1 MEEVNMFVGRDN
13 ELKLLESYFKM
24 DHSLLIILGKKRC
37 GKTTLIQNFLSNKNS
52 FYFLPTAFDEQINII
67 SFVDQLS
74 LSYKIAPQV
83 PVRTWNDAFSLYIE
97 HIDDSHK
104 NVLVIDE
111 FSNLISENKK
121 FLSTFKEIWTKML
134 CKHKIQVILCGSNVR
149 LMKDCTSARSPIE
162 DIVIDTIQV
171 NELSFL
177 DSCKLMSAKSF
188 KDQVRL
194 YSITGGIPLYLN
206 IANKREIR
214 AFVEDEFFTPSGYFY
229 REKRQILS
237 DNIGSRDSAVLT
249 AVGRGETVATAIA
262 NSLNIKEHLIKYSL
276 ANLERHLLIKK
287 NISLVLKGDSKSN
300 KFLYS
305 IDNNFLNF
313 YYNFMY
319 PYLSELDR
327 GLKKNA
333 LEHFDTVFE
342 YQYQGMVFESICQQL
357 FEDTVSSGQFEW
369 TASTLG
375 GYWNNSNSI
384 EIDVVSK
391 DNETYKVFLG
401 ECKFFKTKPVDMR
414 IYHRLKEKA
423 KFLNEKDIIYGLF
436 SVTGFSDDI
445 IRLAKSNNHLILF
458 EKYEMLDLN

>member
-13 ELKLLESYFKM
+13 ELKLLESYYKL

-37 GKTTLIQNFLSNKNS
+37 GKTTLIQKFLSNKSS
-52 FYFLPTAFDEQINII
+52 FYFLPPAFDEQMNII
-67 SFVDQLS
+67 SFVEQLS
-74 LSYKIAPQV
+74 STYKINSKMPI
-83 PVRTWNDAFSLYIE
+83 RTWDDAFSFYLK
-97 HIDDSHK
+97 HIDDSYK
-104 NVLVIDE
+104 NILVIDE
-111 FSNLISENKK
+111 FSNLIHENKK
-121 FLSTFKEIWTKML
+121 FLSVFKEVWTKKL
-134 CKHKIQVILCGSNVR
+134 KKHKIQVILCGSNVK
-149 LMKDCTSARSPIE
+149 LMRDCTSARSPIE

-171 NELSFL
+171 NELSFT
-177 DSCKLMSAKSF
+177 DACKLMSTRSF
-188 KDQVRL
+188 KEQVRL
-194 YSITGGIPLYLN
+194 YSITGGIPIYLN
-206 IANKREIR
+206 IAESKKIR
-214 AFVEDEFFTPSGYFY
+214 AFVEEEFFDPSGYFY
-229 REKRQILS
+229 REKKQILS

-249 AVGRGETVATAIA
+249 AIGRGETVATAIA
-262 NSLNIKEHLIKYSL
+262 NSLNIKEHLIDYSL
-276 ANLERHLLIKK
+276 TNLEKHLLIKK
-287 NISLVLKGDSKSN
+287 NIPLILKGDSKSN

-313 YYNFMY
+313 YFNFMY

-357 FEDTVSSGQFEW
+357 FEDAVSSGQFEW
-369 TASTLG
+369 TISTLG

-391 DNETYKVFLG
+391 DNETNKVFLG

-414 IYHRLKEKA
+414 IYHKLKEKA

-445 IRLAKSNNHLILF
+445 MRLAKSSDHLILF